1 MSAFL
6 KVIGSGDDPLQ
17 GPYEERF
24 AEFPPNRPPDS
35 ITKGDFLVL
44 YAAGWQRIF
53 AVARVI
59 RRAPRGP
66 DPKWPHRLEISYIY
80 NVPPADGIHVNEIS
94 DERTLTRSVMQ
105 KSSISLNAAEFK
117 NAWEMLKAKKEA
129 LEA

>member
-1 MSAFL
+1 MSAYL
-6 KVIGSGDDPLQ
+6 KVIGTGDEPLQ
-17 GPYEERF
+17 GPYEEPF
-24 AEFPPNRPPDS
+24 AEFPPNSPPDR
-35 ITKGDFLVL
+35 ITKGDFLIL

-66 DPKWPHRLEISYIY
+66 NPDWPHRLDISYIY

-94 DERTLTRSVMQ
+94 DTRTLTRSVMQ

-117 NAWEMLKAKKEA
+117 NAWDRLKAKKEA
-129 LEA
+129 LKG